1 MSAEEIGDRCF
12 GGMDDGLERYSDRY
26 RKEQSKTVV
35 SHDLNRNLLASPK
48 AYMSAQH
55 TSKLAVVSSV
65 SMALSIAVTSLMASP
80 SDAFSR
86 NRANAEAQVTQNQ
99 ASQNQAQKNQVLAQV
114 FRSTLNLPVGQAIA
128 TKINRQD
135 TLYIAK
141 GETVNASLLV
151 AQDIAASNG
160 TVLVPAGAII
170 EGQFVPA
177 EGGSKFVAQKFT
189 SRGATVRLQADSAL
203 INDVKDPRET
213 GIGAILTDAGIGGA
227 AGAVLG
233 GVLRGNVQIIDILG
247 GAAASVLVGNVT
259 APQVTVIEP
268 STIINIVTKQTI
280 TFAVRDDY

>member
-1 MSAEEIGDRCF
+1 MSA
-12 GGMDDGLERYSDRY
+12 
-26 RKEQSKTVV
+26 K
-35 SHDLNRNLLASPK
+35 HN
-48 AYMSAQH
+48 
-55 TSKLAVVSSV
+55 SKLAIISSV
-65 SMALSIAVTSLMASP
+65 SMAMSIAVTSLVVSP
-80 SDAFSR
+80 SYASSR
-86 NRANAEAQVTQNQ
+86 YRTNNKPQAQVTKPQ
-99 ASQNQAQKNQVLAQV
+99 SQQYQVAQV
-114 FRSTLNLPVGQAIA
+114 FRSTLSLPVGQAIA
-128 TKINRQD
+128 TKIDRQD

-151 AQDIAASNG
+151 AQDIAANNG
-160 TVLVPAGAII
+160 TVLIPAGAVI

-189 SRGATVRLQADSAL
+189 SRGATVRLQAESAL
-203 INDVKDPRET
+203 INDMKDPRET
-213 GIGAILTDAGIGGA
+213 GAGAILTDAGIGGA

-268 STIINIVTKQTI
+268 STVINIVTKQTI

>member
-1 MSAEEIGDRCF
+1 
-12 GGMDDGLERYSDRY
+12 MDNGLKGYSDRY

-35 SHDLNRNLLASPK
+35 SHNLDRNLLASPE

-86 NRANAEAQVTQNQ
+86 NRANAEAQATQNQ
-99 ASQNQAQKNQVLAQV
+99 ALKNQVLAQV

-151 AQDIAASNG
+151 AQDIAAANNG

-170 EGQFVPA
+170 EGQFVPV

-189 SRGATVRLQADSAL
+189 SRGASVRLQAESAL
-203 INDVKDPRET
+203 INDTKDPRET
-213 GIGAILTDAGIGGA
+213 GVGAILTDAGIGGA

-247 GAAASVLVGNVT
+247 GAAASVLIGNVT

-268 STIINIVTKQTI
+268 STVINVVTKQTI

>member
-1 MSAEEIGDRCF
+1 MSAKHI
-12 GGMDDGLERYSDRY
+12 
-26 RKEQSKTVV
+26 
-35 SHDLNRNLLASPK
+35 
-48 AYMSAQH
+48 
-55 TSKLAVVSSV
+55 SKLAIISSA
-65 SMALSIAVTSLMASP
+65 SMAISIALTSLIANP
-80 SDAFSR
+80 SEAISR
-86 NRANAEAQVTQNQ
+86 YRSQTKPQVNK
-99 ASQNQAQKNQVLAQV
+99 SQVDKVAQV

-141 GETVNASLLV
+141 GETVNASLLI
-151 AQDIAASNG
+151 AQDIAANNG
-160 TVLVPAGAII
+160 TVLIPAGAVI

-189 SRGATVRLQADSAL
+189 SRGATVRLQAESAL

-213 GIGAILTDAGIGGA
+213 GVGSILTDAGIGGA

-247 GAAASVLVGNVT
+247 GAAASVLIGNVT

-280 TFAVRDDY
+280 TFAVREDY

>member
-1 MSAEEIGDRCF
+1 MSAKHI
-12 GGMDDGLERYSDRY
+12 
-26 RKEQSKTVV
+26 
-35 SHDLNRNLLASPK
+35 
-48 AYMSAQH
+48 
-55 TSKLAVVSSV
+55 SKLAIISSA
-65 SMALSIAVTSLMASP
+65 SMAISIALTSLIANP
-80 SDAFSR
+80 SEAISR
-86 NRANAEAQVTQNQ
+86 YRSQTKPQVNKSQANKPQANKPQVD
-99 ASQNQAQKNQVLAQV
+99 KPQVDKVAQV
-114 FRSTLNLPVGQAIA
+114 FRSTFNLPVGQAIA

-141 GETVNASLLV
+141 GETVNASLLI
-151 AQDIAASNG
+151 AQDIAANNG
-160 TVLVPAGAII
+160 TVLIPAGAVI

-189 SRGATVRLQADSAL
+189 SRGATVRLQAESAL

-213 GIGAILTDAGIGGA
+213 GVGSILTDAGIGGA

-247 GAAASVLVGNVT
+247 GAAASVLIGNVT

-280 TFAVRDDY
+280 TFAVREDY